1 MAARSLNIEP
11 ANLCYRVMI
20 GTGGIGS
27 GAFFELRGN
36 HTLGREESR
45 AGRFLDRRDYC
56 KLHIIAHYVQTLLGA
71 GFRTVPLGAVGDDD
85 VGKKLLL
92 EMVEAG
98 LDASRVA
105 TIADKPTLYSF
116 CFVYPDGS
124 GGNLTTD
131 DSASS
136 HVDGSLIRGAEAE
149 FLKHRGRG
157 IALAVPEVS
166 LEARRALLRL
176 GRSYQ
181 LLRSASFTTEEL
193 RDPGTELRRGRR
205 RGRAG
210 VFRRNAAGVGGR
222 ERGAASF
229 GSLPRHAHLDHGWQ
243 SRQFELGWKRPV
255 ALPALQGR
263 GQQHGGSRGRALC
276 RHLGRTG
283 GRAATARGPAVGH
296 PHGRSLGDL
305 APHYQQ
311 EHRPGVAAGIL
322 RELRPATGR
331 QCKVVAGGMT

>member
-1 MAARSLNIEP
+1 
-11 ANLCYRVMI
+11 
-20 GTGGIGS
+20 
-27 GAFFELRGN
+27 
-36 HTLGREESR
+36 
-45 AGRFLDRRDYC
+45 
-56 KLHIIAHYVQTLLGA
+56 VQTLLGA

-193 RDPGTELRRGRR
+193 RDPVGREML
-205 RGRAG
+205 GDVDFLAL
-210 VFRRNAAGVGGR
+210 NSDEAAAAAGLAFSDGMLPELVAESAVQRLSEAYPDMLISITAGNHGSSSWDGSVLSHCPPCKA
-222 ERGAASF
+222 EVSSTAGA
-229 GSLPRHAHLDHGWQ
+229 GDAH
-243 SRQFELGWKRPV
+243 F
-255 ALPALQGR
+255 
-263 GQQHGGSRGRALC
+263 
-276 RHLGRTG
+276 
-283 GRAATARGPAVGH
+283 
-296 PHGRSLGDL
+296 
-305 APHYQQ
+305 
-311 EHRPGVAAGIL
+311 AGIL
-322 RELRPATGR
+322 VGLAAGLPLREAQQLGTLMAGLSVTSPHTINKHIGRESLRAFSASCGL
-331 QCKVVAGGMT
+331 QLADSVKSLLEA